1 MIKKIIMI
9 AVCFSFVSIQEAHA
23 VFDIMAAIQSKL
35 ELYKD
40 VQNKVQEI
48 QKKASDIQKRARQ
61 GFDLASNCF
70 KNPTKCDVKAVK
82 AFAEGSSSFIKD
94 NIKEIRVMP
103 NGIEKDELVNA
114 GDSSFAKK
122 VEESYIYKRR
132 QGEDIKNTNENRK
145 NINAVISD
153 DVAIAFA
160 KGVAVRQSIY
170 QENGD
175 LYQYEFNNNNIDEI
189 LNAQNTV
196 TLATQQRLNKLLE
209 LRAYQISAQETAD
222 LTRQSLD
229 EIPDSGE

>member
-1 MIKKIIMI
+1 MIKKIMMI
-9 AVCFSFVSIQEAHA
+9 AVCFSFISIQEAHA

-40 VQNKVQEI
+40 IENKVQEI
-48 QKKASDIQKRARQ
+48 QKKLSDIEKRARQ

-70 KNPTKCDVKAVK
+70 KNPTKCDVNAVI
-82 AFAEGSSSFIKD
+82 AFSKESKSFVKD

-103 NGIEKDELVNA
+103 NGIEKDELVSA
-114 GDSSFAKK
+114 GDSSFTQK
-122 VEESYIYKRR
+122 VEESYIYRRR
-132 QGEDIKNTNENRK
+132 QGDDIKNTNENRK
-145 NINAVISD
+145 NINAVIAD

-160 KGVAVRQSIY
+160 KGVATRQSIY
-170 QENGD
+170 KEDGG
-175 LYQYEFNNNNIDEI
+175 LYQYKFKNNNIDEI

-196 TLATQQRLNKLLE
+196 ALATQYRLNKILE

-229 EIPDSGE
+229 EIPNSGE